1 MIVISVNIKD
11 RRMGLEP
18 NSEVQGIGDNNTKKV
33 WIKILV
39 LELDSWHNPQC
50 RLRFI
55 ILNGISA
62 GWWRG
67 TTHFLITTTG
77 HYRLGWSQLNQKN
90 GDKIDRSAACCC
102 TRWLLFANHAA
113 NLCCSSIQSGE
124 NIVVSEKRETIQ
136 LNESKPSQ
144 KEETSNHLCGR
155 SFYFR
160 VVKKCYQMFSR
171 VFQCSARVFNL

>member
-1 MIVISVNIKD
+1 MAQNKYELNY
-11 RRMGLEP
+11 R
-18 NSEVQGIGDNNTKKV
+18 
-33 WIKILV
+33 LV
-39 LELDSWHNPQC
+39 PELNSWHNPQC

-67 TTHFLITTTG
+67 TTHFLIPITTTPGTG

-90 GDKIDRSAACCC
+90 GDKIDRSTACC
-102 TRWLLFANHAA
+102 LLLHTLIVICK
-113 NLCCSSIQSGE
+113 LCSKLVLQPAYSR
-124 NIVVSEKRETIQ
+124 EKILSQMWHGDADEKDNRQ
-136 LNESKPSQ
+136 LNESKAYAF
-144 KEETSNHLCGR
+144 LFFCGR

-171 VFQCSARVFNL
+171 VFQCSARVFNF